1 MYKRMLPLAMISGL
15 VGAIATAFNTATK
28 AVLFVIEC
36 AVSLA
41 QTLVHEFLK
50 PFKADPFS
58 YQLASAAPVTIG
70 RPQPTKRYADRGAAV
85 SHVTRLRSIG
95 TGQIRA

>member
-1 MYKRMLPLAMISGL
+1 MYKRKLPLAMLSGL
-15 VGAIATAFNTATK
+15 AGAIATAFNAVSN

-41 QTLVHEFLK
+41 HTLVHEFLK
-50 PFKADPFS
+50 PFKADPFN

-70 RPQPTKRYADRGAAV
+70 RPQPAKRYADSGAAV
-85 SHVTRLRSIG
+85 SHVTRLRSMG